1 MSRSPVLVRDATTGD
16 TASLCRLWKDLL
28 ASTEEAHEPAE
39 VMAERSVRRAD
50 ADPSS
55 RILVAEL
62 DGEVVGCA
70 YLRTAAASPVH
81 EERLL
86 HLSHLQTDPKQR
98 AATEHAVIE
107 AAVRWGERHGV
118 ETLVVSTSAYD
129 RDANRSL
136 ARLGLAQAAVLRSA
150 SVAALRALLPPDPAA
165 AARGAARPSRSVGQ
179 VVAARRS
186 QRRARTR
193 HLLT

>member
-1 MSRSPVLVRDATTGD
+1 VHVRDATTDD

-28 ASTEEAHEPAE
+28 ASTEEAHEPPEA
-39 VMAERSVRRAD
+39 VAARSVTRAE
-50 ADPSS
+50 ADPSC
-55 RILVAEL
+55 RIVVAEQ

-81 EERLL
+81 DERLL
-86 HLSHLQTDPKQR
+86 HVSHLQTDHKHR
-98 AATEHAVIE
+98 TVAEHAVIE
-107 AAVRWGERHGV
+107 AAVRWAEQHGM
-118 ETLVVSTSAYD
+118 ETLVASTSAYD
-129 RDANRSL
+129 RDVNRSL
-136 ARLGLAQAAVLRSA
+136 ARLGLAQAAVLRTA
-150 SVAALRALLPPDPAA
+150 SVAALRALLPPDPAT
-165 AARGAARPSRSVGQ
+165 AARGTARPSRSVGQ